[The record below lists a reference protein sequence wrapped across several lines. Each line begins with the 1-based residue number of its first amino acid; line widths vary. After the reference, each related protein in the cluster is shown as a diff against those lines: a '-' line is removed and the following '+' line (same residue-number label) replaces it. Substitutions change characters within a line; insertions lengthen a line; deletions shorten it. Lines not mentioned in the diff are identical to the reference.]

1 MPHITLGDMN
11 DLKHLV
17 GQRVE
22 GGRLELKVV
31 GARVLGTPWPV
42 RGTAV
47 PAPAVAVAAA
57 AASASGAKR
66 QRAGSPVAVAAP
78 AAMASAPAAVVA
90 APAAVTPASAAAA
103 AAPVAVALAPAAAA
117 AQPRS
122 QPTAND
128 PESVRKL
135 MTARDNALAELQGQL
150 VGVEPV
156 KRQLQMLCE
165 TAIAT
170 ERREL
175 LGIERRPVGNHM
187 LFLGNPGTGKSTVA
201 EIVARLLH
209 RIGAVPTAKLSMHEN
224 ARSAL
229 CGTTL
234 GSTAHQTK
242 EVLLSAMCTGLKW
255 ENVGPTPPGKPEKE
269 DFIECPGLAKSL
281 ARSTEITPT
290 AWDKFNITD
299 LRSNHFILVKNDYY
313 RPVQEGG
320 TLMLDE
326 AYSLL
331 PMKGG
336 EDYSTEAIT
345 QLVALADKLRGKLVI
360 ILAGYWEQ
368 PNNRDIK
375 HLLQENSGLDS
386 RFPIHNRVHFPDYE
400 PADLF
405 EIAGNMMHWHENKLD
420 DKDDGAAHRALSEKL
435 SRPLPGNARDVRSI
449 LEAAMRNR
457 DVRIAAIHG
466 PTRDDLT
473 ILKAEDFTEA

>member
-1 MPHITLGDMN
+1 
-11 DLKHLV
+11 
-17 GQRVE
+17 E
-22 GGRLELKVV
+22 LE
-31 GARVLGTPWPV
+31 
-42 RGTAV
+42 
-47 PAPAVAVAAA
+47 
-57 AASASGAKR
+57 
-66 QRAGSPVAVAAP
+66 
-78 AAMASAPAAVVA
+78 
-90 APAAVTPASAAAA
+90 
-103 AAPVAVALAPAAAA
+103 
-117 AQPRS
+117 
-122 QPTAND
+122 
-128 PESVRKL
+128 
-135 MTARDNALAELQGQL
+135 GQL

-156 KRQLQMLCE
+156 KRQIRMLCE

-187 LFLGNPGTGKSTVA
+187 LFIGNPGTGKSTVA

-209 RIGAVPTAKLSMHEN
+209 SIGAVPTAKLSIHEN

-255 ENVGPTPPGKPEKE
+255 EN
-269 DFIECPGLAKSL
+269 
-281 ARSTEITPT
+281 
-290 AWDKFNITD
+290 
-299 LRSNHFILVKNDYY
+299 
-313 RPVQEGG
+313 GG

-345 QLVALADKLRGKLVI
+345 QLVALADKLRGKLAI

-375 HLLQENSGLDS
+375 HLLRENSGLDS
-386 RFPIHNRVHFPDYE
+386 RFPLHNRIDFPDYKPPE
-400 PADLF
+400 LLK
-405 EIAGNMMHWHENKLD
+405 IAKNMMDWHENKLD
-420 DKDDGAAHRALSEKL
+420 EKDDGAARRALSEKL
-435 SRPLPGNARDVRSI
+435 SVPLPGNARDVRSI
-449 LEAAMRNR
+449 LEAAMRKR
-457 DVRIAAIHG
+457 DLRIAAIDG

-473 ILKAEDFTEA
+473 ILKAEDFAE